1 MRNSIIFLVDDEHE
15 IQVKHFP
22 LAIIEAI
29 MLPSQG
35 LLIMMVFVRPTYL
48 KRRHQNPDGTRLQA
62 WKRTIFGEDS
72 SKKRF
77 KEGALTTSPPPT
89 EIQIQLHA
97 MKVEAITENSN
108 HEMVDY
114 DLEIGIYATARRLPR
129 EMISSLTA
137 SIGDFDHVLESDKED
152 KRCVDSRSTSPDLS
166 SRAPMKSPT

>member
-77 KEGALTTSPPPT
+77 KGGALATSPPPT
-89 EIQIQLHA
+89 ENQIQLHA
-97 MKVEAITENSN
+97 IELKAITAGSN
-108 HEMVDY
+108 HETVDD
-114 DLEIGIYATARRLPR
+114 DLDLGIYATAR
-129 EMISSLTA
+129 
-137 SIGDFDHVLESDKED
+137 
-152 KRCVDSRSTSPDLS
+152 
-166 SRAPMKSPT
+166 